1 MRTFSILFL
10 VLIYSACSETP
21 VKTESAEAV
30 SVYNIDS
37 FLAKFTE
44 IAFDS
49 LKVYTTDQVDAD
61 TSFYK
66 GNPLDSVDAP
76 FIATLYGN
84 DVFESSREY
93 LSQFYACYKF
103 KIDEERMG
111 LIVRCPSEYVSSFL
125 EVFEYNCKTSKVK
138 HLINLSELWGDAG
151 DSYERC
157 SYLFRAG
164 KGIGVYQYN
173 MSSYDHSVEDEK
185 DSTVDKWYNHY
196 TIRISEGKFDTLSRD
211 TGHYLPYWM
220 KR

>member
-1 MRTFSILFL
+1 MRIFIATILMCF
-10 VLIYSACSETP
+10 YSACSETP
-21 VKTESAEAV
+21 AKTESAEV
-30 SVYNIDS
+30 VPSYSVDS

-44 IAFDS
+44 IEFDS
-49 LKVYTTDQVDAD
+49 LKVYTTEQIDAD

-66 GNPLDSVDAP
+66 GFALDSMDARY
-76 FIATLYGN
+76 IANIYG
-84 DVFESSREY
+84 DMAFDSSRAY

-103 KIDEERMG
+103 KIDEARTG
-111 LIVRCPSEYVSSFL
+111 LIIRCPSEYVSSFVD
-125 EVFEYNCKTSKVK
+125 VFEYNRTSGKVT

-151 DSYERC
+151 DVYERS
-157 SYLFRAG
+157 SYLFRAD

-185 DSTVDKWYNHY
+185 DSTIDEWYNHY
-196 TIRISEGKFDTLSRD
+196 TIRISEGKFGTLSRD

>member
-1 MRTFSILFL
+1 MRFLSILFI
-10 VLIYSACSETP
+10 VLIYSACSESP
-21 VKTESAEAV
+21 VKTEGAEAV
-30 SVYNIDS
+30 PVYTIDS

-44 IAFDS
+44 IEFDS

-66 GNPLDSVDAP
+66 GRALDSMDAP
-76 FIATLYGN
+76 FIASLYG
-84 DVFESSREY
+84 DMAFESSREY

-103 KIDEERMG
+103 KIDDERMG

-125 EVFEYNCKTSKVK
+125 EVFECKDGKVK

-151 DSYERC
+151 DVYERC

-173 MSSYDHSVEDEK
+173 ISSYDHSVEDEK
-185 DSTVDKWYNHY
+185 DSTVDEWYNHY

>member
-1 MRTFSILFL
+1 MKQLFSIVCLL
-10 VLIYSACSETP
+10 TLACSNPEAP
-21 VKTESAEAV
+21 VTATVSSA
-30 SVYNIDS
+30 SYSIDS
-37 FLAKFTE
+37 FLSKFKDIE
-44 IAFDS
+44 FDS
-49 LKVYTTDQVDAD
+49 LKVYTSDQIDAD

-66 GNPLDSVDAP
+66 GYALDSMDARY
-76 FIATLYGN
+76 IANIYG
-84 DVFESSREY
+84 DMAFDSSRAY

-103 KIDEERMG
+103 KIDEERTG
-111 LIVRCPSEYVSSFL
+111 LIIRCPSEYVSSFL
-125 EVFEYNCKTSKVK
+125 DVFEYNRKTGKVL

-151 DSYERC
+151 DVYERS
-157 SYLFRAG
+157 SYLFRAD

-185 DSTVDKWYNHY
+185 DSTIDEWYNHY

>member
-1 MRTFSILFL
+1 MRFLSILFI
-10 VLIYSACSETP
+10 VLIYSACSESP
-21 VKTESAEAV
+21 VKNESAEAV
-30 SVYNIDS
+30 PVYNIDS

-44 IAFDS
+44 IEFDS

-66 GNPLDSVDAP
+66 GRALDSMDAP
-76 FIATLYGN
+76 FIASLYG
-84 DVFESSREY
+84 DMAFESSREY

-103 KIDEERMG
+103 KMDEERMG

-125 EVFEYNCKTSKVK
+125 EVFECKDGKVK

-151 DSYERC
+151 DVYERC

-164 KGIGVYQYN
+164 KGIGVFQYN
-173 MSSYDHSVEDEK
+173 NSTYDHSVEDEN
-185 DSTVDKWYNHY
+185 DSTVEAFYNHY
-196 TIRISEGKFDTLSRD
+196 TIRISEGKYDTLWSD